1 MAKEKRDKW
10 KWGFFIF
17 LCLVLLFGI
26 VLILLSSFV
35 CAMAPTLANVDEYFT
50 FDDSDYSAPTL
61 TGLVGN
67 YDLTNS
73 GLATT
78 GATGIYLQSWDYD
91 GTNDYS
97 TSTANTDVS
106 NRKLSVNMWAKCD
119 ATSAD
124 SVLFNLGPQDDGI
137 VLRYRIANLIELFE
151 KIDGDFDS
159 GTQAGTCDTS
169 NFVMYTVTIDDTANE
184 MKLYLNT
191 VFQFTVTMD
200 GLLSNIATPVLYI
213 GNRPD
218 GSGGNTNLWNG
229 NIDEVSVYT
238 DVLTTDEIDY
248 LYNSGSPDAGQQYPF
263 SATNSFK
270 LTAQNTYN
278 NSNISIYY
286 ALFNNSESQSIKDVT
301 VASYLFD
308 SNANNYVG
316 DYIGD
321 GDGTVSG
328 ATLNTTDGGYIFD
341 GVNDYISIN
350 DNSYL
355 NIGESLGSTGVWAFD
370 VLYKTSPISKVIF
383 RHGNTNPSIQAYFD
397 SAGKL
402 KVDIKLADTSTNF
415 WTSVFLKPETRQR
428 IVLYWNSTGLKLYV
442 NGSFEKG
449 VEVGQSLFSHVGNLW
464 LGRTTS
470 ALNGTINNFQIF
482 NSIPSGYTADTFAL
496 YLNNSPDIISKT
508 MNTTNGAIYWDNNRL
523 SNITVHNLTG
533 TENVY
538 YNESYSNYNTSVNLR
553 SNHTQVILNLTAEDS
568 NGNIIKNFNCS
579 NEYFSSN
586 TTNGTINNLEVNA
599 NITFSCDSG
608 SYSTREHTTDSFL
621 VSTDLETVIF
631 INTSMDLNFFH
642 ENNNTPYIEE
652 EITLSL
658 VNEDFN
664 QSFNYSTTSSHIII
678 HSIPN
683 SFYTLAFGSNDTNK
697 RFIHYYIPPDALT
710 FKLDLYLLDMD
721 LAKTVAYIVQDE
733 NAKVVS
739 GAFINVSKFFIQ
751 NNSFMQTGYY
761 ETNVNGVVGI
771 DKDDYSIYKEEIVY
785 LNEIKATD
793 TGPFI
798 FAVSGTTKTFTIA
811 LEEDTT
817 GELVDISKINF
828 TISHSTTTGQFTFDW
843 VDPLESINGVY
854 INVLQN
860 KILNPIINL
869 SYSGSYG
876 TETYNFNTTG
886 SYTVVGF
893 LNTSSGLVYTSGE
906 ALIIRST
913 PEQTNLQNM
922 LFIIVIWV
930 IASFILFLQIDWR
943 LALTMSTMI
952 VPYMFIKLGFLLMG
966 MGSLFVNLIFIIII
980 IMITK

>member
-1 MAKEKRDKW
+1 MKKA
-10 KWGFFIF
+10 
-17 LCLVLLFGI
+17 LLFGI

-119 ATSAD
+119 ATGAD

-137 VLRYRIANLIELFE
+137 ALRYRIANLIELFE
-151 KIDGDFDS
+151 KIDGDFDT

-218 GSGGNTNLWNG
+218 GGGGNTNLWNG

-263 SATNSFK
+263 SATPTFDITAINFYNSSSI
-270 LTAQNTYN
+270 LTFNANVTNSTQSQILNTTTGTIE
-278 NSNISIYY
+278 SNISNIVSVTIYNITGEEGIY
-286 ALFNNSESQSIKDVT
+286 FNRT
-301 VASYLFD
+301 
-308 SNANNYVG
+308 
-316 DYIGD
+316 
-321 GDGTVSG
+321 
-328 ATLNTTDGGYIFD
+328 
-341 GVNDYISIN
+341 
-350 DNSYL
+350 YL
-355 NIGESLGSTGVWAFD
+355 N
-370 VLYKTSPISKVIF
+370 Y
-383 RHGNTNPSIQAYFD
+383 
-397 SAGKL
+397 
-402 KVDIKLADTSTNF
+402 
-415 WTSVFLKPETRQR
+415 
-428 IVLYWNSTGLKLYV
+428 NSS
-442 NGSFEKG
+442 N
-449 VEVGQSLFSHVGNLW
+449 NLIAELW
-464 LGRTTS
+464 
-470 ALNGTINNFQIF
+470 
-482 NSIPSGYTADTFAL
+482 
-496 YLNNSPDIISKT
+496 
-508 MNTTNGAIYWDNNRL
+508 
-523 SNITVHNLTG
+523 
-533 TENVY
+533 
-538 YNESYSNYNTSVNLR
+538 
-553 SNHTQVILNLTAEDS
+553 QVVLNLTAEDS

-664 QSFNYSTTSSHIII
+664 QSFNYSTTSSHITI

-793 TGPFI
+793 IGPFI